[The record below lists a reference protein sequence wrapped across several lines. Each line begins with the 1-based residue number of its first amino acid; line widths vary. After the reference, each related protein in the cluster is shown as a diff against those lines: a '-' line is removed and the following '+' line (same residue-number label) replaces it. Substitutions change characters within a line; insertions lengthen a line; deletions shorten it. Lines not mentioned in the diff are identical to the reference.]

1 MASPISSAIFFFFFS
16 FSFSFAFA
24 LSWSSSIEVESKVV
38 GGEGAEPVA
47 RESFPIDGDVAWLV
61 QVSDLHLSSY
71 HPDRADDLVRLLAPA
86 LRAIRPSL
94 LLITGDITDAKNKRR
109 TSTRQDISEW
119 IQYSNS
125 VEAIVKYS
133 GIDKRRIFDIRG
145 NHDKYGVPYV
155 GHELDFFSTYSVSS
169 QLGRLSTVQS
179 ISLVGDDR
187 KYIFIGIDDTLS
199 IGIRGPSNLFG
210 HPTEKRMA
218 VVESELQYWDIYP
231 SDSVTKILF
240 GHFPMS
246 FTASS
251 EKGQRYESL
260 FARQSVSSY
269 ICGHLHGNFSRQL
282 WRLHPSKLS
291 SDVLVPRKAKGF
303 WEWELGDWKES
314 RLIRILS
321 VDGGVVSFHDIELLR
336 KHDVLDDFQTTV
348 VITYPADSRNMNNME
363 QNNQSF
369 RNDINALVF
378 STQQIINVTA
388 KVFDS
393 FRDYK
398 IVEEVPLQLISAVDK
413 PLFHGKWN
421 AESYRSASPTRY
433 LLQVSVMDFQGK
445 ETKSNLRPFSVEGKL
460 AHYASTWLAYL
471 VFQVEWQSLYMVLL
485 WSNFS
490 FLVVFLCL
498 PKVLSYHMERNASYQ
513 KWVMSHISSSPI
525 KRRQSLFVLSW
536 FLMEG
541 SRNRILWFSM
551 VMYLLCL
558 HKLPWFWGYATS
570 KNENIAAMYLSGWR
584 VQSPYSPA
592 ILDKLGNPDM
602 MVITL
607 PFMYLVVTPMFILI
621 YSLFAER
628 SSFYL
633 HFHRKLRHQNGPVA
647 SNFALEQ
654 VTKFVPSNLTRGI
667 STSSACKFCQGWTRG
682 SLLLGCSIITL
693 VHFKI
698 CFALMLA
705 YGVGPVS
712 LSPALSWAPP
722 LFLVATI
729 YSTSAANMNTEQR

>member
-1 MASPISSAIFFFFFS
+1 MASPISSAIFFFF
-16 FSFSFAFA
+16 SFSFAFV
-24 LSWSSSIEVESKVV
+24 LSWSTSIEMENKVV

-47 RESFPIDGDVAWLV
+47 RESFPIDGDVAWVV
-61 QVSDLHLSSY
+61 QVSDLHLSTY
-71 HPDRADDLVRLLAPA
+71 HPDRADDLVHLLAPA

-94 LLITGDITDAKNKRR
+94 LVITGDITDAKNKRR
-109 TSTRQDISEW
+109 TTTRQDISEW

-125 VEAIVKYS
+125 MEAIVKYS

-187 KYIFIGIDDTLS
+187 KYLFIGIDDTLS

-231 SDSVTKILF
+231 SESVTKILF

-321 VDGGVVSFHDIELLR
+321 IDGGVVSFHDIELPR
-336 KHDVLDDFQTTV
+336 KHDVQDEFQTTI

-421 AESYRSASPTRY
+421 TESYRSASATRY
-433 LLQVSVMDFQGK
+433 LLQVSVMDYQGK
-445 ETKSNLRPFSVEGKL
+445 ETK
-460 AHYASTWLAYL
+460 
-471 VFQVEWQSLYMVLL
+471 
-485 WSNFS
+485 
-490 FLVVFLCL
+490 
-498 PKVLSYHMERNASYQ
+498 
-513 KWVMSHISSSPI
+513 
-525 KRRQSLFVLSW
+525 
-536 FLMEG
+536 
-541 SRNRILWFSM
+541 
-551 VMYLLCL
+551 
-558 HKLPWFWGYATS
+558 
-570 KNENIAAMYLSGWR
+570 
-584 VQSPYSPA
+584 QSPT
-592 ILDKLGNPDM
+592 I
-602 MVITL
+602 
-607 PFMYLVVTPMFILI
+607 
-621 YSLFAER
+621 
-628 SSFYL
+628 
-633 HFHRKLRHQNGPVA
+633 
-647 SNFALEQ
+647 
-654 VTKFVPSNLTRGI
+654 
-667 STSSACKFCQGWTRG
+667 FCR
-682 SLLLGCSIITL
+682 
-693 VHFKI
+693 
-698 CFALMLA
+698 
-705 YGVGPVS
+705 
-712 LSPALSWAPP
+712 
-722 LFLVATI
+722 
-729 YSTSAANMNTEQR
+729 R

>member
-1 MASPISSAIFFFFFS
+1 MASPISSAIFFFF
-16 FSFSFAFA
+16 SFSFAFV
-24 LSWSSSIEVESKVV
+24 LSWSTSIEMENKVV

-47 RESFPIDGDVAWLV
+47 RESFPIDGDVAWVV
-61 QVSDLHLSSY
+61 QVSDLHLSTY
-71 HPDRADDLVRLLAPA
+71 HPDRADDLVHLLAPA

-94 LLITGDITDAKNKRR
+94 LVITGDITDAKNKRR
-109 TSTRQDISEW
+109 TTTRQDISEW

-125 VEAIVKYS
+125 MEAIVKYS

-187 KYIFIGIDDTLS
+187 KYLFIGIDDTLS

-231 SDSVTKILF
+231 SESVTKYYLGTF
-240 GHFPMS
+240 QCLLQLHL
-246 FTASS
+246 
-251 EKGQRYESL
+251 KKD
-260 FARQSVSSY
+260 SVMKVY
-269 ICGHLHGNFSRQL
+269 LQGNQFHICGHLHGNFSRQL

-321 VDGGVVSFHDIELLR
+321 IDGGVVSFHDIELPR
-336 KHDVLDDFQTTV
+336 KHDVQDEFQTTI

-421 AESYRSASPTRY
+421 AESYRSASATRY
-433 LLQVSVMDFQGK
+433 LLQVSVMDYQGK

-460 AHYASTWLAYL
+460 AHDASTWLAYL

-498 PKVLSYHMERNASYQ
+498 PKVLNYLMERNASYQ
-513 KWVMSHISSSPI
+513 KWATPHVISLPI
-525 KRRQSLFVLSW
+525 KWRQSLFVLFW

-558 HKLPWFWGYATS
+558 LNLPWFWGYATS
-570 KNENIAAMYLSGWR
+570 ENENIAAMYLSGWR
-584 VQSPYSPA
+584 VQSLDSHA

-602 MVITL
+602 METEA
-607 PFMYLVVTPMFILI
+607 P
-621 YSLFAER
+621 EW
-628 SSFYL
+628 
-633 HFHRKLRHQNGPVA
+633 A
-647 SNFALEQ
+647 SGF
-654 VTKFVPSNLTRGI
+654 
-667 STSSACKFCQGWTRG
+667 
-682 SLLLGCSIITL
+682 
-693 VHFKI
+693 
-698 CFALMLA
+698 
-705 YGVGPVS
+705 
-712 LSPALSWAPP
+712 
-722 LFLVATI
+722 
-729 YSTSAANMNTEQR
+729 